1 MRIVIATVVHHPE
14 DARIFHRQIPALIE
28 AGHEVVYV
36 APETERD
43 LGRPGLVHVPVPRSV
58 GRRRLGPLKRM
69 ASALSRETRVA
80 DLAIVHD
87 PELTLMGRWIR
98 CPRVWDVHE
107 DLASQIAD
115 KEWIPGFLGGPARL
129 GVGLLERWAARSF
142 DVMLAEPTYVDRF
155 PHGVVVRNTP
165 WIQDRYVT
173 PGDSRVVYVGRV
185 SLGRGI
191 GTMLAAM
198 RMIGPTVGLDLYG
211 SADRDVVAMLDRA
224 GSNVVVHGFVP
235 NPNALSQAEG
245 AMAGLALL
253 DDRPDYRRSIP
264 TKVLEYMSR
273 GIPVVTT
280 PNPVARRIVE
290 ESAAGIVV
298 PYRDPEAVAEAV
310 VRLRDP
316 VVREEMGRNGRQA
329 IRACYDWAEDAG
341 RMLGFVDE
349 VVSKVAAGGRCRGP
363 GRKQASR

>member
-1 MRIVIATVVHHPE
+1 VRIVVATVVHHPE
-14 DARIFHRQIPALIE
+14 DARIFYRQIPALLE
-28 AGHEVVYV
+28 AGHEVVYL
-36 APETERD
+36 APEAERD
-43 LGRPGLVHVPVPRSV
+43 LNRPGLVHVPVPRSV
-58 GRRRLGPLKRM
+58 ERRRLAPLKRM

-87 PELTLMGRWIR
+87 PELTLMGRWIL

-107 DLASQIAD
+107 ELVSQIAD
-115 KEWIPGFLGGPARL
+115 KDWIPGGLGGPARL

-165 WIQDRYVT
+165 WIQERYVT

-185 SLGRGI
+185 SFGRGI
-191 GTMLAAM
+191 ETMLEAM

-211 SADRDVVAMLDRA
+211 SVDRDVVALLDRA
-224 GSNVVVHGFVP
+224 SSNVVAHGFAP
-235 NPNALSQAEG
+235 NPEALSQAEG

-280 PNPVARRIVE
+280 PNPVASRIVE

-341 RMLGFVDE
+341 RMLSFVDE
-349 VVSKVAAGGRCRGP
+349 VVSKADAGGRCRGP

>member
-1 MRIVIATVVHHPE
+1 VRIVVATVVHHPE
-14 DARIFHRQIPALIE
+14 DARIFYRQIPALLE
-28 AGHEVVYV
+28 AGHEVVYL
-36 APETERD
+36 APEAERD
-43 LGRPGLVHVPVPRSV
+43 LNRPGLVHVPVPRSV
-58 GRRRLGPLKRM
+58 ERRRLAPLKRM

-87 PELTLMGRWIR
+87 PELTLMGRWIL

-107 DLASQIAD
+107 ELVSQIAD
-115 KEWIPGFLGGPARL
+115 KDWIPGGLGGPARL

-165 WIQDRYVT
+165 WIQERYVT

-185 SLGRGI
+185 SFGRGI
-191 GTMLAAM
+191 ETMLEAM

-211 SADRDVVAMLDRA
+211 SVDRDVVALLDRA
-224 GSNVVVHGFVP
+224 SSNVVAHGFAP
-235 NPNALSQAEG
+235 NPEALSQAEG

-280 PNPVARRIVE
+280 PNPVASRIVE

-329 IRACYDWAEDAG
+329 IRACYDWTEDAG
-341 RMLGFVDE
+341 RMLSFVDE
-349 VVSKVAAGGRCRGP
+349 VVSKADAGGRCRGP

>member
-1 MRIVIATVVHHPE
+1 MRIVVATVVHHPE
-14 DARIFHRQIPALIE
+14 DARIFHRQIPALLE
-28 AGHEVVYV
+28 AGHEVVYL
-36 APETERD
+36 APEAERE
-43 LGRPGLVHVPVPRSV
+43 LNRPGLVHVPVPRSV
-58 GRRRLGPLKRM
+58 GRRRLAPLKRM
-69 ASALSRETRVA
+69 ASALSGETRVA

-87 PELTLMGRWIR
+87 PELTLMGRWIL

-107 DLASQIAD
+107 ELVSQIAD
-115 KEWIPGFLGGPARL
+115 KDWIPGGLGGPARL

-165 WIQDRYVT
+165 WIQERYVT

-185 SLGRGI
+185 SFGRGI
-191 GTMLAAM
+191 ETMLEAM

-211 SADRDVVAMLDRA
+211 SVDRDVVALLDRA
-224 GSNVVVHGFVP
+224 SSNVVAHGFAP
-235 NPNALSQAEG
+235 NPEALSQAEG

-280 PNPVARRIVE
+280 PNPVASRIVE

-341 RMLGFVDE
+341 RMLSFVDE
-349 VVSKVAAGGRCRGP
+349 VVSKADAGGRCRGP

>member
-1 MRIVIATVVHHPE
+1 MRIVVATVVHHPE
-14 DARIFHRQIPALIE
+14 DARIFYRQIPALLE
-28 AGHEVVYV
+28 AGHEVVYL
-36 APETERD
+36 APEAERD
-43 LGRPGLVHVPVPRSV
+43 LNRPGLVHVPVPRSV
-58 GRRRLGPLKRM
+58 ERRRLAPLKRM
-69 ASALSRETRVA
+69 AAALSRETRVA

-87 PELTLMGRWIR
+87 PELTLMGRWIL

-107 DLASQIAD
+107 ELVSQIAD
-115 KEWIPGFLGGPARL
+115 KDWIPGGLGGPARL

-165 WIQDRYVT
+165 WIQERYVT

-185 SLGRGI
+185 SFGRGI
-191 GTMLAAM
+191 ETMLEAM

-211 SADRDVVAMLDRA
+211 SVDRDVVALLDRA
-224 GSNVVVHGFVP
+224 SSNVVAHGFAP
-235 NPNALSQAEG
+235 NPEALSQAEG

-280 PNPVARRIVE
+280 PNPVASRIVE

-341 RMLGFVDE
+341 RMLSFVDE
-349 VVSKVAAGGRCRGP
+349 VVSKADAGGRCRGP

>member
-1 MRIVIATVVHHPE
+1 VRIVVATVVHHPE
-14 DARIFHRQIPALIE
+14 DARIFHRQIPALLE

-43 LGRPGLVHVPVPRSV
+43 LSRPGLVHVPVPRSV
-58 GRRRLGPLKRM
+58 GRRRLVPLRRM
-69 ASALSRETRVA
+69 ASVLSRETRVA

-107 DLASQIAD
+107 DLASQIID
-115 KEWIPGFLGGPARL
+115 KDWIPWLLGGPTRL
-129 GVGLLERWAARSF
+129 GAAVLERWAARSF
-142 DVMLAEPTYVDRF
+142 DIMLAEPTYTDRF

-165 WIQDRYVT
+165 SIQDRHVT
-173 PGDSRVVYVGRV
+173 PGDDRVVYVGRV

-191 GTMLAAM
+191 ETMLAAT
-198 RMIGPTVGLDLYG
+198 RMIGPTVRLDLYG
-211 SADRDVVAMLDRA
+211 SADRDVVAMLNRA
-224 GSNVVVHGFVP
+224 DSNVVVHGFVP
-235 NPNALSQAEG
+235 NPKALSQAEG

-280 PNPVARRIVE
+280 PNPVASRIVQ

-316 VVREEMGRNGRQA
+316 VVREEMARNGRQA
-329 IRACYDWAEDAG
+329 IRTGYNWTEDAG
-341 RMLGFVDE
+341 RMLRFVDE
-349 VVSKVAAGGRCRGP
+349 VVSKAGAGGRRGGP

>member
-1 MRIVIATVVHHPE
+1 MRIVVATVVHHPE
-14 DARIFHRQIPALIE
+14 DARIFYRQIPALLE
-28 AGHEVVYV
+28 AGHEVVYL
-36 APETERD
+36 APEAERD
-43 LGRPGLVHVPVPRSV
+43 LNRPGLVHVPVPRSV
-58 GRRRLGPLKRM
+58 ERRRLAPLKRM

-87 PELTLMGRWIR
+87 PELTLMGRWIL

-107 DLASQIAD
+107 ELVSQIAD
-115 KEWIPGFLGGPARL
+115 KDWIPGGLGGPARL

-165 WIQDRYVT
+165 WIQERYVT

-185 SLGRGI
+185 SFGRGI
-191 GTMLAAM
+191 ETMLEAM

-211 SADRDVVAMLDRA
+211 SVDRDVVALLDRA
-224 GSNVVVHGFVP
+224 SSNVVAHGFAP
-235 NPNALSQAEG
+235 NPEALSQAEG

-280 PNPVARRIVE
+280 PNPVASRIVE

-329 IRACYDWAEDAG
+329 IRACYDWTEDAG
-341 RMLGFVDE
+341 RMLSFVDE
-349 VVSKVAAGGRCRGP
+349 VVSKADAGGRCRGP

>member
-1 MRIVIATVVHHPE
+1 MRIVVATVVHHPE
-14 DARIFHRQIPALIE
+14 DARIFHRQIPALLE

-36 APETERD
+36 APEAERD
-43 LGRPGLVHVPVPRSV
+43 LSRPGLVHVPVSRSD
-58 GRRRLGPLKRM
+58 GRRRLVPLKRM
-69 ASALSRETRVA
+69 ASALLRETRVA

-87 PELTLMGRWIR
+87 PELTLMGKWIR

-107 DLASQIAD
+107 DLVSQIVD
-115 KEWIPGFLGGPARL
+115 KDWIPGFLRGPARF
-129 GVGLLERWAARSF
+129 GAGLLERWAAGSF
-142 DVMLAEPTYVDRF
+142 EVMLAEPTYVDRF

-165 WIQDRYVT
+165 RIQDRYVT
-173 PGDSRVVYVGRV
+173 PGGNRVVYVGRV

-191 GTMLAAM
+191 ETMLAAM

-211 SADRDVVAMLDRA
+211 SADRDVSAMLDRA
-224 GSNVVVHGFVP
+224 GSNVAAHGFVP
-235 NPNALSQAEG
+235 NPKALSQAEG

-253 DDRPDYRRSIP
+253 EDRPDYRRSIP

-273 GIPVVTT
+273 GIPVITT
-280 PNPVARRIVE
+280 PNPVASRIVE

-298 PYRDPEAVAEAV
+298 PYRDPEAVVEAV

-316 VVREEMGRNGRQA
+316 VVREEMGRNGRKA
-329 IRACYDWAEDAG
+329 VRARYDWAEDAG

-349 VVSKVAAGGRCRGP
+349 VVSKIDARGRRVGP